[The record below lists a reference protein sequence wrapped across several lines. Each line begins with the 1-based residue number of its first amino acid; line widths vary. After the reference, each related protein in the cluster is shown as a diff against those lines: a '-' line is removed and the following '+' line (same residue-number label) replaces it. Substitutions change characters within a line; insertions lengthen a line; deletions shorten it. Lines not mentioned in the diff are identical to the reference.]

1 MFKCGDILIN
11 NPKPGKCQNWVRG
24 LKSRKITYSRFTI
37 PKTGR
42 VPKPMVLYMTKT
54 ESFTIPKTGRVP
66 KLIAGVNSHDFCF
79 TIPKTGRVPKLS

>member
-1 MFKCGDILIN
+1 
-11 NPKPGKCQNWVRG
+11 
-24 LKSRKITYSRFTI
+24 
-37 PKTGR
+37 

>member
-42 VPKPMVLYMTKT
+42 VPKLIADVGHNG

-66 KLIAGVNSHDFCF
+66 KRNEIF
-79 TIPKTGRVPKLS
+79 R